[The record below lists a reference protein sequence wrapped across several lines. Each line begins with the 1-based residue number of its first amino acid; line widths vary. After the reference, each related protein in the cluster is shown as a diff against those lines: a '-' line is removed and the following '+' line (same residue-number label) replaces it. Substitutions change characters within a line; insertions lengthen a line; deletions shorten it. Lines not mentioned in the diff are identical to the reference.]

1 MTMKR
6 EEITN
11 SQDYKATKIALD
23 WWYSLPE
30 EQRKATDIDAEPD
43 IVDAYSEGVIYG
55 WNNPNWISVEDA
67 LPKEKQKVLAYF
79 SPNEECE
86 HEYACMALY
95 NYGFHHWEDAE
106 DPGIILEGVTH
117 WMPIVLPRKEE

>member
-1 MTMKR
+1 MNR

-11 SQDYKATKIALD
+11 SQDYKATKAALE
-23 WWYSLPE
+23 WWRNNVCKPNAYGEDRSESINLE
-30 EQRKATDIDAEPD
+30 
-43 IVDAYSEGVIYG
+43 DAYTEGVIYG